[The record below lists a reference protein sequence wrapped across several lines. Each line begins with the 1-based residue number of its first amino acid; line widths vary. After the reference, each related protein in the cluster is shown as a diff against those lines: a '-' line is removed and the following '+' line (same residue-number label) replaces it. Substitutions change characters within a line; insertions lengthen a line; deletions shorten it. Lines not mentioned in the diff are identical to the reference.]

1 MAEEHGNLQKL
12 SNSVSKLEDA
22 FKLALGAC
30 QDIKEFLPI
39 LIAEKGAAGKPQGKT
54 DKNEKLEKPKQTTN
68 KESATSTTKN
78 ADVEGSVAPASA
90 VPATSSVEPVASASP
105 TPSKRKARDPAQP
118 KRPPTA
124 YNLFQKNQRSEIKDS
139 LGEKG
144 NDVKEVNKAMH
155 EKWTSL
161 NENERKPFEDEAAKL
176 RETYDAE
183 MTAFQ
188 ASRES
193 ASSPAPVPVAAAEA
207 ESQGNQVAVSMPTTP
222 ANKDYVEFSETRPL
236 AQASLSSPV
245 TTSKKQNKK
254 KRSSTNAP
262 VEPQLQQEEG
272 SAAADKTEANPS
284 PSVAKRDKK
293 KRRKS
298 SVNTNN
304 APTATAA
311 SN

>member
-30 QDIKEFLPI
+30 QDIKEYLPI
-39 LIAEKGAAGKPQGKT
+39 LIAEKGDVSKPQEKAS
-54 DKNEKLEKPKQTTN
+54 KNEKSKQTAN
-68 KESATSTTKN
+68 KEPSTSALKDAN
-78 ADVEGSVAPASA
+78 VEAPVPIASA
-90 VPATSSVEPVASASP
+90 VPASSSVTEPVASASP

-161 NENERKPFEDEAAKL
+161 NENERKPFEEEASKL

-188 ASRES
+188 ATRES
-193 ASSPAPVPVAAAEA
+193 ASSPAPAAAAEA
-207 ESQGNQVAVSMPTTP
+207 EPQEGNQVAVSMPTTP
-222 ANKDYVEFSETRPL
+222 ASKNYVEFSETRPL

-262 VEPQLQQEEG
+262 VEPQPQQEEG
-272 SAAADKTEANPS
+272 SATADKAEVNPS
-284 PSVAKRDKK
+284 PSVGKRDKK

-298 SVNTNN
+298 SVNPNN